1 MSNPCVTATLRGH
14 ITSDLLPVNSRKQHG
29 GQLRCYA
36 GCCLHLSR
44 STPAEL
50 MFERRNV
57 ENCLC
62 TSAHRLRQPWVSCFH
77 HRRSEPD
84 LIDIHDRCRVV
95 GASDEYWLYLF
106 PLKTKAR
113 CWWVLVGFERVRRK
127 YNLSN
132 DMWVQ
137 QRDRLCATDSDQLLI
152 SRVWSPVSLFNC
164 FTDTFNIRKIEVP
177 SWHLPETE
185 KWTGAERFQAVFKV
199 FRRQQGA
206 AEFPL
211 TDWCMHCHLLN
222 SPTLETYGSI
232 IVPLAEPGK
241 KKNEGGAKWR
251 ENKNP
256 KDDNWRWERSREGGE
271 GGESKRN
278 DELKS
283 IQRGEKWLFHLVSF
297 QEDAINWR
305 E

>member
-1 MSNPCVTATLRGH
+1 MYVSGSLVAAGWDGWRCPSGASLGISDKYRGELMSNPCVTATLRGH

-62 TSAHRLRQPWVSCFH
+62 TSAHRLRQPRVSCFH

-164 FTDTFNIRKIEVP
+164 FTDTFNK
-177 SWHLPETE
+177 STHLLYVKSKCLHDICQRQKSERAQSVFRLCLRCLEGNRELLSFP
-185 KWTGAERFQAVFKV
+185 WLTGAC
-199 FRRQQGA
+199 
-206 AEFPL
+206 
-211 TDWCMHCHLLN
+211 T
-222 SPTLETYGSI
+222 
-232 IVPLAEPGK
+232 
-241 KKNEGGAKWR
+241 
-251 ENKNP
+251 
-256 KDDNWRWERSREGGE
+256 
-271 GGESKRN
+271 
-278 DELKS
+278 
-283 IQRGEKWLFHLVSF
+283 
-297 QEDAINWR
+297 AIC
-305 E
+305 